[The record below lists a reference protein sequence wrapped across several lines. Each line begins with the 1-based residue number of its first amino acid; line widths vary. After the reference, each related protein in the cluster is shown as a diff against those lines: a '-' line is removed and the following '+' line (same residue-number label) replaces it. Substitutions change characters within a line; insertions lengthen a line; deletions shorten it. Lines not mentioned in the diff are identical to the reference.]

1 MPLARAASPHGAVD
15 VVLAIRDLRLAFRG
29 LRGPIEVLHGVS
41 LHVRRGETVD
51 LHTPAFRGS
60 PGWPAGRPEIEAKA
74 ATLLGKPAAGRLFS
88 AVGALGDGDR
98 FDPARLAAAVRAVS
112 S

>member
-1 MPLARAASPHGAVD
+1 MDLTWMHTSADLDAAYPARWGA
-15 VVLAIRDLRLAFRG
+15 
-29 LRGPIEVLHGVS
+29 EVTLGFAD
-41 LHVRRGETVD
+41 GETVD

-60 PGWPAGRPEIEAKA
+60 PGWPGRPEIEAKA
-74 ATLLGKPAAGRLFS
+74 VTLLGKAAAGRLFS

-98 FDPARLAAAVRAVS
+98 FDPARLAATVRAVS